1 MSLLRLLEI
10 FNDLPHVCIPSVH
23 AIGGSL
29 SDGSSCLSALVGE
42 VGLGSRLVVL
52 FEETHHL
59 PDQHVL
65 VVLTG

>member
-1 MSLLRLLEI
+1 MSLSRLPEI
-10 FNDLPHVCIPSVH
+10 FNDLPHACIPTVH

-29 SDGSSCLSALVGE
+29 SNGSSCLHALIGE
-42 VGLGSRLVVL
+42 VSLGSCLVIL

-59 PDQHVL
+59 LYQHVL

>member
-1 MSLLRLLEI
+1 MSLSRLLEI
-10 FNDLPHVCIPSVH
+10 FNDLPHVCIPTVH

-29 SDGSSCLSALVGE
+29 SDGSSCLGTLIGE
-42 VGLGSRLVVL
+42 VSLGSRLIIL
-52 FEETHHL
+52 LEEAYHL